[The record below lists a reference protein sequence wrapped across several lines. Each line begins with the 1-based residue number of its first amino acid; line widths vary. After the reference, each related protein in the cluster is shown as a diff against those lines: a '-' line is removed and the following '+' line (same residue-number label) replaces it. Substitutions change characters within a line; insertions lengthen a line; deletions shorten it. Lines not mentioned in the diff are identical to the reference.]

1 MMELDTMSAKR
12 EITRDDILDMETY
25 GASRKERRAEVVARK
40 KNRRLDVGPYATA
53 YFENYET
60 MWHQVHEMLFIERGG
75 EEQIDDELSAYNP
88 LIPNGRELVTTIMFE
103 IDDPVRRKMV
113 LSKIGGIEET
123 VFLKFAGETITGE
136 PEADLDRTTADGKAS
151 SVQFVHFPFTDEQ
164 AAKFSQAGTEVT
176 FGFSHPEYAH
186 MTVLPEAVRA
196 ELSGDFAS

>member
-1 MMELDTMSAKR
+1 MSAKH

-25 GASRKERRAEVVARK
+25 AANRKERRAELVARK
-40 KNRRLDVGPYATA
+40 KNRRVDVGPHATA
-53 YFENYET
+53 YFESYDT
-60 MWHQVHEMLFIERGG
+60 MWHQIHEMLFIERGG
-75 EEQIDDELSAYNP
+75 EDQIPDELSAYNP

-123 VFLKFAGETITGE
+123 VFLKFAGETVTGV

-164 AAKFSQAGTEVT
+164 VAKFQAVGTEVT
-176 FGFSHPEYAH
+176 FGFGHPEYGH
-186 MTVLPEAVRA
+186 MVMLPENVRA
-196 ELSGDFAS
+196 ELAGDFD

>member
-1 MMELDTMSAKR
+1 MSAKH
-12 EITRDDILDMETY
+12 EITRDDILDMQAY
-25 GASRKERRAEVVARK
+25 DAIRKERRAEVVNRK
-40 KNRRLDVGPYATA
+40 KYRRADIGPYATA
-53 YFENYET
+53 YFECYDT
-60 MWHQVHEMLFIERGG
+60 MLHQVHEMLFIERGG

-123 VFLKFAGETITGE
+123 VFLKFDGETVTSE

-164 AAKFSQAGTEVT
+164 VARFSTPGTEVT
-176 FGFSHPEYAH
+176 LGFTHPEYAH
-186 MTVLPEAVRA
+186 MTLMPEAVRA
-196 ELSGDFAS
+196 ELAGDFD

>member
-1 MMELDTMSAKR
+1 MSAKH
-12 EITRDDILDMETY
+12 EITRDDILDTQAY
-25 GASRKERRAEVVARK
+25 DAIRKERRAEVVNRK
-40 KNRRLDVGPYATA
+40 KHRRADIGPYATA
-53 YFENYET
+53 YFECYDT
-60 MWHQVHEMLFIERGG
+60 MLHQVHEMLFIERGG

-123 VFLKFAGETITGE
+123 VFLKFDGETVTGE

-164 AAKFSQAGTEVT
+164 VARFSTPGTEVT
-176 FGFSHPEYAH
+176 LGFTHPEYAH
-186 MTVLPEAVRA
+186 MTLMPEAVRA
-196 ELSGDFAS
+196 ELAGDFD

>member
-1 MMELDTMSAKR
+1 MSAKH
-12 EITRDDILDMETY
+12 EITRDDILGMQAYD
-25 GASRKERRAEVVARK
+25 AIRKERRAEVVNRK
-40 KNRRLDVGPYATA
+40 KHRRADIGPYATA
-53 YFENYET
+53 YFECYDT
-60 MWHQVHEMLFIERGG
+60 MLHQVHEMLFIERGG

-123 VFLKFAGETITGE
+123 VFMKFDGETVTGE

-164 AAKFSQAGTEVT
+164 VARFSTPGTEVT
-176 FGFSHPEYAH
+176 LGFTHPEYAH
-186 MTVLPEAVRA
+186 MTLLPEAVRA
-196 ELSGDFAS
+196 ELAGDFD

>member
-1 MMELDTMSAKR
+1 MSAKH
-12 EITRDDILDMETY
+12 EITRDDILDTQAY
-25 GASRKERRAEVVARK
+25 DAIRKERRAEVVNRK
-40 KNRRLDVGPYATA
+40 KHRRADIGPYATA
-53 YFENYET
+53 YFECYDT
-60 MWHQVHEMLFIERGG
+60 MLHQVHEMLFIERGG

-123 VFLKFAGETITGE
+123 VFLKFDGETVTGE

-164 AAKFSQAGTEVT
+164 VARFSTPGTEVT
-176 FGFSHPEYAH
+176 LGFTHPEYAH
-186 MTVLPEAVRA
+186 MTLLPEAVRA
-196 ELSGDFAS
+196 ELAGDFD

>member
-1 MMELDTMSAKR
+1 MSAKH
-12 EITRDDILDMETY
+12 EITRDDILDMQAY
-25 GASRKERRAEVVARK
+25 DAIRKERRAEVVNRK
-40 KNRRLDVGPYATA
+40 KHRRADIGPYATA
-53 YFENYET
+53 YFECYDT
-60 MWHQVHEMLFIERGG
+60 MLHQVHEMLFIERGG

-123 VFLKFAGETITGE
+123 VFMKFDGETVTGE

-164 AAKFSQAGTEVT
+164 VARFSTPGTEVT
-176 FGFSHPEYAH
+176 LGFTHPEYAH
-186 MTVLPEAVRA
+186 MTLLPEAVRA
-196 ELSGDFAS
+196 ELAGDFD